1 MKNFKGTSI
10 LLLALLLS
18 VGNVSNLFAQGY
30 IQVTGRVLDNNTAKP
45 LHYASIS
52 LLNSTVSNVTNA
64 DGIFVVKI
72 PTAKFNALDSVQ
84 VSYLGY
90 STVRIC
96 VSDFPQGK
104 VKTIR
109 MVESFVRLSSI
120 YIYPN
125 DPLSLF
131 NLVFSPLNIKKNYPN
146 EPCGMLGFYREL
158 VKKGNKYASMNEAVL
173 DIRKA
178 SYTNSFASD
187 NAAIY
192 KGRGNENSNVNDT
205 IIMRLQ
211 GGPLSAMYTDIMKYP
226 FIGTDALSAPDYYDF
241 SFDNPIVENNHKIY
255 VLKFNQKDSVVKE
268 CLYKGKLYIDSETF
282 ALIKATFSMNV
293 DVIQDAWKYFIRKK
307 PVDATLKVEDAT
319 YEVNYKMVGQKYM
332 FDYSRM
338 ELRFSAKYKHHWM
351 KNKYLIV
358 GELAVT
364 DTDNPAGL
372 KLDPDRK
379 IHMKDILSKRVNDFS
394 DPEFWGNYNIIQPD
408 ENIQSIINKIIRQ
421 LKRHED

>member
-30 IQVTGRVLDNNTAKP
+30 IQVTGRVLDNTTAKP

-104 VKTIR
+104 VKTIS

-131 NLVFSPLNIKKNYPN
+131 NLVFSPSNIKKNYPN

-319 YEVNYKMVGQKYM
+319 YEVNYKMVDQKYI

-338 ELRFSAKYKHHWM
+338 ELRFSAKYKHQWM

-421 LKRHED
+421 MKRHED